1 MMVCVVSGHADIG
14 QQCISVMGTLF
25 SSCHYL
31 VQSCYHVGLAN
42 RSECHFSVR
51 VLSYVTKK
59 CEECRQFQNQMHKTA
74 SFPVVRP
81 QYQKE
86 NNH

>member
-1 MMVCVVSGHADIG
+1 MVSGHGHIG
-14 QQCISVMGTLF
+14 QLCISVMGTPHC
-25 SSCHYL
+25 SIVVTRHP

-42 RSECHFSVR
+42 RSESHFSVP
-51 VLSYVTKK
+51 VLSYMTKK
-59 CEECRQFQNQMHKTA
+59 CEESRQFQNQMHKTA